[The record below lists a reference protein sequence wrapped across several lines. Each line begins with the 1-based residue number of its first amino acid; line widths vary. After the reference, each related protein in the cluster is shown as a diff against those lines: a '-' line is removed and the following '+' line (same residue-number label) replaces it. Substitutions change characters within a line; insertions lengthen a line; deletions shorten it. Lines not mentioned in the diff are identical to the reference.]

1 MGEQIIAQVRQGPIR
16 AAIQVRGAALKLFST
31 RQANTIVRVAGEDGG
46 NYFVRVFIPLRFT
59 NYARKLGYSPSTGY
73 QRQKQAAGYGDTP
86 WVRTG
91 AWRTAAT
98 GGARADVTAKRLG
111 CLIKIRV
118 PYTHRHPVTPTTS
131 AQFRSVLPEEM
142 ERIARQVG
150 NSLDALLAE
159 RTETTNRK
167 GVTRASL
174 PTTSRAALP
183 PKPSRTLTTTRRA
196 A

>member
-1 MGEQIIAQVRQGPIR
+1 MGAIILAQIREGPIR
-16 AAIQVRGAALKLFST
+16 AAIQARGAALKLFST

-46 NYFVRVFIPLRFT
+46 AYFVRVFLPLRFDK
-59 NYARKLGYSPSTGY
+59 YAERLGYRPSSDY
-73 QRQKQAAGYGDTP
+73 RAKKLREGYGDIP

-91 AWRTAAT
+91 AWRAAALA
-98 GGARADVTAKRLG
+98 GARTAVTAKRMG
-111 CLIKIRV
+111 CRIQIKV
-118 PYTHRHPVTPTTS
+118 PYAHPVTPRTS
-131 AQFRSVLPEEM
+131 AQFSSVLPEEM

-159 RTETTNRK
+159 RTEVTNRK
-167 GVTRASL
+167 GITRASL

-183 PKPSRTLTTTRRA
+183 PKPSRKLSTTTRA